1 MHDSLDEHSSRLLA
15 ALDRGLPLTLRPYDD
30 LGTRAGIAEAE
41 SIATLRYLRS
51 RRMIARIGAA
61 FSPAA
66 LGYHAALG
74 ALAVPEDRVETAAAH
89 LEDLP
94 NVTHVFELEDRYR
107 VWYAIA
113 TTSRA
118 RLDIAETEIAAAV
131 KAADR
136 YRVLPDEVFKVTV
149 AFDADGAPEPADS
162 ADVPLSTV
170 LDRDEKALV
179 RLLRGELPVTE
190 RPFSALAITLAEC
203 GYDVDERWV
212 LERTRELVASG
223 VIRGFGM
230 TPRRRPEPW
239 RSALATWVCV
249 TDPVAAGTAVSSFP
263 EVVHCYTRRVPDAG
277 SAVLALVEGPDRSAI
292 DQALARVSAL
302 ADLDAPRVVYP
313 VREFKRA
320 PMRYFAEGEG

>member
-51 RRMIARIGAA
+51 RRVIARIGAA

-74 ALAVPEDRVETAAAH
+74 ALAVPEDRVEATAAY

-94 NVTHVFELEDRYR
+94 NVTQVFELDDRYR
-107 VWYAIA
+107 VWYAIV

-118 RLDIAETEIAAAV
+118 RLDITETEIAAAV

-136 YRVLPDEVFKVTV
+136 YRVLPDEVFKITA
-149 AFDADGAPEPADS
+149 AFDADGAPEPPDS
-162 ADVPLSTV
+162 EDVPLATV

-212 LERTRELVASG
+212 LERTRELVSSG
-223 VIRGFGM
+223 VVRGLGM
-230 TPRRRPEPW
+230 TLRRRPEPW
-239 RSALATWVCV
+239 RSALSTWVGV
-249 TDPVAAGTAVSSFP
+249 TEPAAGAVVASFP
-263 EVVHCYTRRVPDAG
+263 EVIHCYTRRVPGAG

-292 DQALARVSAL
+292 DQTLARVSAL